1 MSVRCQIIH
10 PKASPYAEVV
20 QYIGLT
26 KVTVSYSRPGVKG
39 RKIIGDLVPYGRI
52 WRVGANESTKFSVD
66 RAVEVKGNPLP
77 KGTYALYAFPGKTEW
92 EIVFHTNTA
101 HWGDGRNAY
110 DPKEDLFRIQIVP
123 DSISQ
128 VQENFLIA
136 FDSLTHNSAIMV
148 WEWEHTRLQIPITV
162 DTHKQMLEEIN
173 SKLNAQPT
181 PQTYYEAARY
191 LQEQEIQSDRAME
204 YIIKAIQLGGDTYYF
219 YRVKSLLEAS
229 KGDHRAAIASA
240 RLSLKLAQLEEKD
253 EFVRMNQKNIAL
265 WEANLKSI
273 KQ

>member
-66 RAVEVKGNPLP
+66 RAVEVMGNPLP

-92 EIVFHTNTA
+92 EIVFHTNTS

-136 FDSLTHNSAIMV
+136 FDRLNHNSAIMV

-173 SKLNAQPT
+173 SKLNDQPSAQN
-181 PQTYYEAARY
+181 YYEAARY
-191 LQEQEIQSDRAME
+191 LQEQEIQSDPAME

-229 KGDHRAAIASA
+229 KGDYRAAIASA
-240 RLSLKLAQLEEKD
+240 RRSLKLAQLEEKD

-265 WEANLKSI
+265 WDANLKSI